1 MKLRITLL
9 ALLLL
14 APLATLHAATPAR
27 PNIIFILADD
37 LGIGNLGCYGS
48 DNYKSPHLDKLA
60 ATGTRFTQS
69 FTGALCGPSRAL
81 IMTGRYAFRNGSS
94 NQDACMVMPNSELQ
108 LARVFKSAGYAT
120 SFIGKW
126 GQLPGDPDAAGF
138 DDYLRFNGSG
148 VYWNKKAG
156 KAEAYRVNGK
166 ELKLGDKEYM
176 PDLMHERIATFLRA
190 NQTKPFFLY
199 YSMVQVHGDIQPA
212 PESAPDSKDLFGD
225 NIRYMDKL
233 VGKLVAELEALKLR
247 ENTLIVFMGD
257 NGTGKGQD
265 KLSTIGGR
273 NLSGMKGSM
282 LECGG
287 LVPTIA
293 NWPGKVPSGKVSAN
307 LIDSTDWLPTFAE
320 LSGGKLPAG
329 VVLDGHSLAP
339 QLRGEPGSKREW
351 IYNQLAAMWY
361 VREAG
366 WKLNERGELFDM
378 SGAPFTEKLVAA
390 SADTDAAKAARTRLT
405 AVLAKLN
412 PAGGIPDSGDGTGR
426 HAKKDRK
433 KKTAEPAKP
442 ATAPSTTPGA
452 AVDPVAAERAAKF
465 DRLDKARTGKLTREY
480 YTTNQSDAV
489 AAGGRFEKMDTNK
502 DGFVTRE
509 EYISNGKQ
517 QKWPRPLSPSRN
529 SRPPSPHP

>member
-1 MKLRITLL
+1 MTTRILL
-9 ALLLL
+9 ALLIS
-14 APLATLHAATPAR
+14 AFGPAVTAAVAATPAK

-37 LGIGNLGCYGS
+37 LGIGNLSCYGS
-48 DNYKSPHLDKLA
+48 DNYKSPNIDKLA

-81 IMTGRYAFRNGSS
+81 IITGRYAFRNGSS

-108 LARVFKSAGYAT
+108 LGRVFKSAGYAT

-156 KAEAYRVNGK
+156 KSEAYRVNGK

-176 PDLMHERIATFLRA
+176 PDLMHDRITTFLRA

-199 YSMVQVHGDIQPA
+199 YSMVHVHGDIQPT
-212 PESAPDSKDLFGD
+212 PDSAPDSKDLFGD
-225 NIRYMDKL
+225 NILYMDKL
-233 VGKLVAELEALKLR
+233 VGKLTAELEALKIR
-247 ENTLIVFMGD
+247 DNTLIVFMGD
-257 NGTGKGQD
+257 NGTGKGQNP
-265 KLSTIGGR
+265 LSTIGGR
-273 NLSGMKGSM
+273 NLSGMKGTM

-287 LVPTIA
+287 LVPFIA
-293 NWPGKVPSGKVSAN
+293 NWPGKTPAGKVSTD
-307 LIDSTDWLPTFAE
+307 LIDASDLLPTFAE
-320 LSGGKLPAG
+320 LTGGKLPEK
-329 VVLDGHSLAP
+329 VVFDGNSIAP
-339 QLRGEPGSKREW
+339 QLRGEAGKKREW

-366 WKLNERGELFDM
+366 WKLNEKCELYDM
-378 SGAPFTEKLVAA
+378 SGTPFTEKLVAA
-390 SADTDAAKAARTRLT
+390 SADTEASKAARARLT

-426 HAKKDRK
+426 HANKDK
-433 KKTAEPAKP
+433 KKKKSDEPEKP
-442 ATAPSTTPGA
+442 ETKPAPSTSPATSQSADA
-452 AVDPVAAERAAKF
+452 AAAERAAKF

-480 YTTNQSDAV
+480 YTTNQSDAE
-489 AAGGRFEKMDTNK
+489 AAATRFEKMDVNK
-502 DGFVTRE
+502 DGIVTRE
-509 EYISNGKQ
+509 EYISNGGKKSQ
-517 QKWPRPLSPSRN
+517 VK
-529 SRPPSPHP
+529 